1 MITKDL
7 NIFESGDGGEL
18 SIINEDLLFGES
30 LYQQIYLALFGG
42 NVEEN
47 TRQYLLTEQK
57 NDYWGNS

>member
-42 NVEEN
+42 N
-47 TRQYLLTEQK
+47 
-57 NDYWGNS
+57 